1 MPLNDRIPVSYME
14 HTLQIIYYDTFPY
27 DLAVSL
33 KVYSIQTLDAPRF
46 DELLIMLGNFNL
58 ELAFYGVIGT
68 FINENG
74 AEYLL
79 TESGI
84 LAEGSLMSFIRGK
97 YYNRCVRI
105 HDILAL
111 VMERKMYD
119 TFMSTLTHEM
129 KDAINDLLSNVP
141 QDCGTHE
148 QYLETSPIFQQHMG
162 EFDVY
167 LKKTMDGDLGLTA
180 QYWSMYVHM
189 VNRVYRDLV
198 RTLRTNDVDT
208 ASHDWYIFGL
218 NRPNYACWGVLFLNQ
233 LAKEATQSQAVL

>member
-1 MPLNDRIPVSYME
+1 MKKSLNAAIETHQQYVVVTYR
-14 HTLQIIYYDTFPY
+14 
-27 DLAVSL
+27 LAVSHKAYL
-33 KVYSIQTLDAPRF
+33 IQTLDASRF
-46 DELLIMLGNFNL
+46 DKLLIMVGNFHL

-68 FINENG
+68 FLNESG

-105 HDILAL
+105 RDILAL

-129 KDAINDLLSNVP
+129 KDALNNLLCNVT
-141 QDCGTHE
+141 QGCGTQE
-148 QYLETSPIFQQHMG
+148 QFLKTSPIFQQHMG

-167 LKKTMDGDLGLTA
+167 LKKAMD
-180 QYWSMYVHM
+180 
-189 VNRVYRDLV
+189 
-198 RTLRTNDVDT
+198 
-208 ASHDWYIFGL
+208 
-218 NRPNYACWGVLFLNQ
+218 
-233 LAKEATQSQAVL
+233 